1 MSNNKKKQIKINKK
15 LKIIVFIGVVIILV
29 SLIVGPKIG
38 SQWLSLG
45 GSLFG
50 LLLITIFSLISPI
63 KAFIEI
69 LNERKNGNLTNNV
82 DDELTNKVINELQ
95 TQENSEIL
103 LLDNEKVIDKSSK
116 SESDKIILSEL
127 ESDKL
132 VLSETESDKI
142 VTSETEIDKIVSSE
156 SESHNIVLNENV
168 SKVEVRKSKSLFINA
183 PKRNKKIRL
192 FFIFFALCL
201 AVFVAGSVITS
212 VSYVGFVLMG
222 IGGGSF
228 ALFMIWI
235 LTLPVRQKNKYKRFL
250 KIDKSLLVDFY
261 DIKKGIVTACH
272 MPNNVKSDKSNFFYT
287 IWVCEL
293 NSEMEIPKGLK
304 APECNTFTQF
314 YMLSQNYINDGTIV
328 EFYQNKNKPMDC
340 FFNRTINFN

>member
-1 MSNNKKKQIKINKK
+1 MSDNKKKQIKSNKK

-95 TQENSEIL
+95 TQENNEIL
-103 LLDNEKVIDKSSK
+103 LLDNENVIDKSSK
-116 SESDKIILSEL
+116 SVRDK
-127 ESDKL
+127 K
-132 VLSETESDKI
+132 V
-142 VTSETEIDKIVSSE
+142 VSE
-156 SESHNIVLNENV
+156 SESDNIVLNENV
-168 SKVEVRKSKSLFINA
+168 SKVEECKSKSLFINA

-235 LTLPVRQKNKYKRFL
+235 LTLPVRQKNKYKKFL

-287 IWVCEL
+287 IWVYEL

-314 YMLSQNYINDGTIV
+314 YMLSKDYINVGTII

>member
-1 MSNNKKKQIKINKK
+1 MSDNKKKKIKSNKK

-38 SQWLSLG
+38 SQWLSIG

-50 LLLITIFSLISPI
+50 LLLITIFSLMSPI

-69 LNERKNGNLTNNV
+69 LNERKSANLTNNV
-82 DDELTNKVINELQ
+82 NEESVNKVINELQ
-95 TQENSEIL
+95 TQENNKIL
-103 LLDNEKVIDKSSK
+103 LLDNEKAINKSSK
-116 SESDKIILSEL
+116 SESDKI
-127 ESDKL
+127 
-132 VLSETESDKI
+132 
-142 VTSETEIDKIVSSE
+142 
-156 SESHNIVLNENV
+156 VLNENV
-168 SKVEVRKSKSLFINA
+168 VKARESNSKSLFINA

-201 AVFVAGSVITS
+201 AVFIAGSVITS

-228 ALFMIWI
+228 ALFLICI

-250 KIDKSLLVDFY
+250 NIDKSLLVDFY

-293 NSEMEIPKGLK
+293 NSEMEIPKGLT
-304 APECNTFTQF
+304 APECNTFNQF
-314 YMLSQNYINDGTIV
+314 YMLSRDYINDGTIV

-340 FFNRTINFN
+340 FFNRTININ

>member
-1 MSNNKKKQIKINKK
+1 M
-15 LKIIVFIGVVIILV
+15 
-29 SLIVGPKIG
+29 
-38 SQWLSLG
+38 
-45 GSLFG
+45 
-50 LLLITIFSLISPI
+50 ISPI

-82 DDELTNKVINELQ
+82 NDELTNKVINELQ
-95 TQENSEIL
+95 TQENSKIL
-103 LLDNEKVIDKSSK
+103 LLDNENVIDKSSK
-116 SESDKIILSEL
+116 SESDKIVAS
-127 ESDKL
+127 K
-132 VLSETESDKI
+132 TESDKI
-142 VTSETEIDKIVSSE
+142 VVSE
-156 SESHNIVLNENV
+156 SESDNIVLNENV
-168 SKVEVRKSKSLFINA
+168 SKVEERKSKSLFIDA

-228 ALFMIWI
+228 ALFMICI

-304 APECNTFTQF
+304 TPECNTFTQF

>member
-1 MSNNKKKQIKINKK
+1 MSDNKKKQIKSNKK

-69 LNERKNGNLTNNV
+69 LNERKSGNLTNNV

-116 SESDKIILSEL
+116 SESDQIFASESEIDKI
-127 ESDKL
+127 
-132 VLSETESDKI
+132 VASETESDKK
-142 VTSETEIDKIVSSE
+142 VVSE
-156 SESHNIVLNENV
+156 SESDNIVLNENV
-168 SKVEVRKSKSLFINA
+168 SKVEECKSKSLFIDA

-228 ALFMIWI
+228 ALFMICI

-304 APECNTFTQF
+304 TPECNTFTQF

-340 FFNRTINFN
+340 FFNRTININ

>member
-1 MSNNKKKQIKINKK
+1 MSDNKKKQIKSNKK

-38 SQWLSLG
+38 SQWLSIG

-50 LLLITIFSLISPI
+50 LLLITIFSLMSPI

-69 LNERKNGNLTNNV
+69 LNERKSANLTNNV
-82 DDELTNKVINELQ
+82 NEESVNKVINELQ
-95 TQENSEIL
+95 TQENNKIL
-103 LLDNEKVIDKSSK
+103 LLDNEKAINKSSK
-116 SESDKIILSEL
+116 SESDKIFA
-127 ESDKL
+127 
-132 VLSETESDKI
+132 
-142 VTSETEIDKIVSSE
+142 SE
-156 SESHNIVLNENV
+156 SESDKIVLNENV
-168 SKVEVRKSKSLFINA
+168 VKARESKSKSLFINA

-201 AVFVAGSVITS
+201 AVFIAGSVITS

-228 ALFMIWI
+228 ALFLICI

-250 KIDKSLLVDFY
+250 NIDKSLLVDFY

-314 YMLSQNYINDGTIV
+314 YMLSRDYINDGTIV

-340 FFNRTINFN
+340 FFNRTININ